1 MVSGIKKRVKSLN
14 QDRDFYRDSA
24 YDLLGDLKWSHH
36 AINTLISKLQDAY
49 DHNELLLDKVAAY
62 NGGLVD
68 KDFVYR
74 KSDQGKFQKYPYE
87 TYVNKVTSK
96 PKQTIKLETIID
108 ACKTDLQKQVVK
120 FYYDKKLDSYGSKQK
135 VANWLYPGDKHGRQK
150 VNQILNTIAKYMTKT
165 LKEYQDEIRNR

>member
-74 KSDQGKFQKYPYE
+74 KSDQGKFHKYPYE
-87 TYVNKVTSK
+87 TYV
-96 PKQTIKLETIID
+96 IK
-108 ACKTDLQKQVVK
+108 
-120 FYYDKKLDSYGSKQK
+120 
-135 VANWLYPGDKHGRQK
+135 
-150 VNQILNTIAKYMTKT
+150 
-165 LKEYQDEIRNR
+165 